1 MKEFENPNIDKELA
15 ELISM
20 EVDQIL
26 QEIKAEEDAAAAAAA
41 GAASAEEIPAEPVEP
56 AAELTEPAA
65 AEESAEAFGETEESA
80 PEEPAEEAAPESEET
95 EEDASEEAADIE
107 LTEEIMNAARLQAL
121 QELFPDEPE
130 EEAEEE
136 PRKLPVK
143 AIVLGVAAA
152 VVLMLTALTVGV
164 GMFVKDMTTI
174 YPRIS
179 VMDVEIGGMTVEEA
193 EAALNAANVGN
204 MADVAITLEMPGGML
219 ELTYADVG
227 FMHPA
232 SEIAQMAYD
241 YGRQGGAISD
251 TLRFLGCAIFSTDFT
266 ERVMDLPSKGYIEA
280 LLENAVIDAELALN
294 SDVSLDYEAQTLTI
308 IKGGQHIQLDRSKML
323 TMLMNAIEKRKYG
336 KLTYEPAT
344 DSKASDGLELLMEQY
359 SAEVSDAYYDKA
371 TAEIVPEVV
380 GVAFDEAVVKQ
391 QWDAAEAGETVT
403 LSLIVT
409 QPAETEAH
417 LKEVLFS
424 KTLATSVTSLKN
436 SSANRNNN
444 VGKAVEKLNGLILM
458 PGEQLSYNNLLG
470 KRTKEN
476 GYLEADAYLGGQ
488 VVKEYGGGICQVS
501 SALYYCALLSELQID
516 ERENHTFRVNYM
528 PYSYDATVSWG
539 GPDFKF
545 TNDRAYPIRIDASM
559 TDKEL
564 TVSIVGTD
572 NGKYVKLTYVTSNA
586 YTNPEFP
593 DVVTGVLSEA
603 TRWVYDSSTDA
614 LLKKERLGTDLYQY
628 HEEQIQYPSPTPEPT
643 PSPTPTVTPSP
654 TPVVTATPAPTA
666 TPTPTVNVTPSP
678 TPVVTPAPTP
688 VPTPAPTAEPTP
700 VPTPEP
706 TPEPTPVPETPTT
719 DQTQQS
725 GETPSAQ

>member
-26 QEIKAEEDAAAAAAA
+26 QEIKAEEDAATAALEREPSAQELPVEPTELEEESAEPA
-41 GAASAEEIPAEPVEP
+41 VAEEIP
-56 AAELTEPAA
+56 
-65 AEESAEAFGETEESA
+65 EA
-80 PEEPAEEAAPESEET
+80 PAEEADP
-95 EEDASEEAADIE
+95 ASEERSEEEEEASEEEPDME
-107 LTEEIMNAARLQAL
+107 LTEEIMNAARMQAL
-121 QELFPDEPE
+121 QELYPDEPAEEQE
-130 EEAEEE
+130 EE
-136 PRKLPVK
+136 RKLPVK
-143 AIVLGVAAA
+143 AIALGVAAA
-152 VVLMLTALTVGV
+152 VMLMLTALTVGV
-164 GMFVKDMTTI
+164 GLFVKDMNTI
-174 YPRIS
+174 YPKIS
-179 VMDVEIGGMTVEEA
+179 VMGVNIGGMTVEEA
-193 EAALNAANVGN
+193 EAALNGANVGN
-204 MADVAITLEMPGGML
+204 MADVAIALEMPGGLL

-232 SEIAQMAYD
+232 DEIAQMAYD
-241 YGRQGGAISD
+241 YGRQGGAVSN
-251 TLRFLGCAIFSTDFT
+251 TLRFLGCALFSTDFT
-266 ERVMDLPSKGYIEA
+266 DRVMDLPSKGYIEA
-280 LLENAVIDAELALN
+280 LLENAVIEAELALN
-294 SDVSLDYEAQTLTI
+294 SDVALDYEAQTLTL

-323 TMLMNAIEKRKYG
+323 SMLMNAIEKRKYG
-336 KLTYEPAT
+336 TLTYEPAT
-344 DSKASDGLELLMEQY
+344 DSKAANELELLMEQY
-359 SAEVSDAYYDKA
+359 AAEAADAYYDKA
-371 TAEIVPEVV
+371 TREIVPEVV
-380 GVAFDEAVVKQ
+380 GIAFDEAAVKA
-391 QWDAAEAGETVT
+391 QWDAAEAGETVA
-403 LSLIVT
+403 LSITVT
-409 QPAETEAH
+409 MPGETEAH

-424 KTLATSVTSLKN
+424 KTLAQSVTSLKN

-476 GYLEADAYLGGQ
+476 GYLQADAYLGGQ

-572 NGKYVKLTYVTSNA
+572 NGKYVKLTYATSNA
-586 YTNPEFP
+586 YTDPEFP

-643 PSPTPTVTPSP
+643 PSPTPTPTVTPSP
-654 TPVVTATPAPTA
+654 TPAVTA
-666 TPTPTVNVTPSP
+666 TPTPTVNVTPTP
-678 TPVVTPAPTP
+678 TPE
-688 VPTPAPTAEPTP
+688 PTAVPTP

-706 TPEPTPVPETPTT
+706 TPIPTPEPTPVPTPAPTPVPEAPTT
-719 DQTQQS
+719 DQTEQS
-725 GETPSAQ
+725 NDTPPAQ

>member
-26 QEIKAEEDAAAAAAA
+26 QEIKAEEDAATAALEREP
-41 GAASAEEIPAEPVEP
+41 SAQELPVEP
-56 AAELTEPAA
+56 TEPEEESAEPAA
-65 AEESAEAFGETEESA
+65 AEEIPEA
-80 PEEPAEEAAPESEET
+80 PAEEADP
-95 EEDASEEAADIE
+95 ASEERSEEEEEASEEEPDME
-107 LTEEIMNAARLQAL
+107 LTEEIMNAARMQAL
-121 QELFPDEPE
+121 QELYPDEPAEEQE
-130 EEAEEE
+130 EE
-136 PRKLPVK
+136 RKLPVK
-143 AIVLGVAAA
+143 AIALGVAAA
-152 VVLMLTALTVGV
+152 VMLMLTALTVGV
-164 GMFVKDMTTI
+164 GLFVKDMNTI
-174 YPRIS
+174 YPKIS
-179 VMDVEIGGMTVEEA
+179 VMGVNIGGMTVEEA
-193 EAALNAANVGN
+193 EAALNGANVGN
-204 MADVAITLEMPGGML
+204 MADVAIALEMPGGLL

-232 SEIAQMAYD
+232 DEIAQMAYD
-241 YGRQGGAISD
+241 YGRQGGAVSN
-251 TLRFLGCAIFSTDFT
+251 TLRFLGCALFSTDFT

-280 LLENAVIDAELALN
+280 LLENAVIEAELALN
-294 SDVSLDYEAQTLTI
+294 SDVDLDYEAQTLTL

-323 TMLMNAIEKRKYG
+323 SMLMNAIEKRKYG
-336 KLTYEPAT
+336 TLTYEPAT
-344 DSKASDGLELLMEQY
+344 DSKAANELELLMEQY
-359 SAEVSDAYYDKA
+359 AAEAADAYYDKA
-371 TAEIVPEVV
+371 TREIVPEVV
-380 GVAFDEAVVKQ
+380 GIAFDEAAVKA
-391 QWDAAEAGETVT
+391 QWDAAEAGETVA
-403 LSLIVT
+403 LSITVT
-409 QPAETEAH
+409 MPGETEAH

-424 KTLATSVTSLKN
+424 KTLAQSVTSLKN

-476 GYLEADAYLGGQ
+476 GYLQADAYLGGQ

-572 NGKYVKLTYVTSNA
+572 NGKYVKLTYATSNA
-586 YTNPEFP
+586 YTDPEFP

-643 PSPTPTVTPSP
+643 PSPTPTPTVTPSP
-654 TPVVTATPAPTA
+654 TPAVTA
-666 TPTPTVNVTPSP
+666 TPTPTVNVTPTP
-678 TPVVTPAPTP
+678 TPE
-688 VPTPAPTAEPTP
+688 PTAVPTP

-706 TPEPTPVPETPTT
+706 TPIPTPEPTPVPTPAPTPVPEAPTT
-719 DQTQQS
+719 DQTEQS
-725 GETPSAQ
+725 NDTPPAQ

>member
-26 QEIKAEEDAAAAAAA
+26 QEIKAEEDAAAAAEAQEAA
-41 GAASAEEIPAEPVEP
+41 AEEIPAEP
-56 AAELTEPAA
+56 TEPTELD
-65 AEESAEAFGETEESA
+65 AEEEGTEATE
-80 PEEPAEEAAPESEET
+80 EEAAPVSEET
-95 EEDASEEAADIE
+95 EEAEDEATEEPAEIE
-107 LTEEIMNAARLQAL
+107 LTEEIVNAARLQAL

-136 PRKLPVK
+136 SRKLPVK

-152 VVLMLTALTVGV
+152 LILMLTALTVGV

-174 YPRIS
+174 YPKIS
-179 VMDVEIGGMTVEEA
+179 VMGVNIGGMTVEEA

-204 MADVAITLEMPGGML
+204 MADVAITLEMPGGQL

-232 SEIAQMAYD
+232 DEIAQMAYD
-241 YGRQGGAISD
+241 YGRQGGAVSD
-251 TLRFLGCAIFSTDFT
+251 TLRFLGCVLFSTDFT

-294 SDVSLDYEAQTLTI
+294 SDVVLDYEAQTLTL

-336 KLTYEPAT
+336 MLTYEPTT
-344 DSKASDGLELLMEQY
+344 DSKSTNELELLMEQY
-359 SAEVSDAYYDKA
+359 SAEVADAYYDKE
-371 TAEIVPEVV
+371 TGEIVPEVV
-380 GVAFDEAVVKQ
+380 GIAFDEEAVKE
-391 QWDAAEAGETVT
+391 QWDAAETGETVT
-403 LSLIVT
+403 LSVIVT
-409 QPAETEAH
+409 MPAETEAH
-417 LKEVLFS
+417 LQEVLFS

-436 SSANRNNN
+436 SSAARNNN
-444 VGKAVEKLNGLILM
+444 IGKAIEKLNGLILM

-559 TDKEL
+559 TDSEL

-572 NGKYVKLTYVTSNA
+572 NGKYVKLTYVTSYA
-586 YTNPEFP
+586 YTDPEFP

-628 HEEQIQYPSPTPEPT
+628 HEEEIQYPSPTPEPT
-643 PSPTPTVTPSP
+643 PSPTPTVTPTP

-678 TPVVTPAPTP
+678 TPVVTP
-688 VPTPAPTAEPTP
+688 EPTP

-706 TPEPTPVPETPTT
+706 TPAPTPVPETTT
-719 DQTQQS
+719 TEQTEQS

>member
-26 QEIKAEEDAAAAAAA
+26 QEIKAEEDAAAAAEAQEPA
-41 GAASAEEIPAEPVEP
+41 AEEIPAEP
-56 AAELTEPAA
+56 TEPTELD
-65 AEESAEAFGETEESA
+65 AEEEGTEATE
-80 PEEPAEEAAPESEET
+80 EEAAPVSEET
-95 EEDASEEAADIE
+95 EEAEDEASEEPAEIE
-107 LTEEIMNAARLQAL
+107 LTEEIVNAARLQAL

-152 VVLMLTALTVGV
+152 LILMLTALTVGV
-164 GMFVKDMTTI
+164 GMFVKDMNTI
-174 YPRIS
+174 YPKIS
-179 VMDVEIGGMTVEEA
+179 VMGVNIGGMTVEEA

-204 MADVAITLEMPGGML
+204 MADVAITLEMPGGQL

-232 SEIAQMAYD
+232 DEIAQMAYD
-241 YGRQGGAISD
+241 YGRQGGAVSD
-251 TLRFLGCAIFSTDFT
+251 TLRFLGCVLFSTDFT

-294 SDVSLDYEAQTLTI
+294 SDVVLDYEAQTLTL

-336 KLTYEPAT
+336 MLTYEPTT
-344 DSKASDGLELLMEQY
+344 DSKSTNELELLMEQY
-359 SAEVSDAYYDKA
+359 SAEVADAYYDKE
-371 TAEIVPEVV
+371 TGEIVPEVV
-380 GVAFDEAVVKQ
+380 GIAFDEEAVKE
-391 QWDAAEAGETVT
+391 QWDAAETGETVT
-403 LSLIVT
+403 LSVIVT
-409 QPAETEAH
+409 MPAETEAH
-417 LKEVLFS
+417 LQEVLFS

-436 SSANRNNN
+436 SSAARNNN
-444 VGKAVEKLNGLILM
+444 IGKAIEKLNGLILM

-559 TDKEL
+559 TDSEL

-572 NGKYVKLTYVTSNA
+572 NGKYVKLTYVTSYA
-586 YTNPEFP
+586 YTDPEFP

-628 HEEQIQYPSPTPEPT
+628 HEEEIQYPSPTPEPT
-643 PSPTPTVTPSP
+643 PSPTPTVTPTP

-678 TPVVTPAPTP
+678 TPVVTP
-688 VPTPAPTAEPTP
+688 EPTP

-706 TPEPTPVPETPTT
+706 TPAPTPVPETTT
-719 DQTQQS
+719 TEQTQQS